1 MKKTPPPSGGHRVLV
16 VSGGH
21 HSTAGELVLC
31 VVYRLCEG
39 RVPLPAI
46 VLDHPLLQ
54 DSPQGDVDGG
64 LVEEDDHANEALQCE
79 KK

>member
-54 DSPQGDVDGG
+54 DGSQGDVDGG
-64 LVEEDDHANEALQCE
+64 LVQEAKDTDQALHG
-79 KK
+79 